1 MPVNLAPP
9 QWVGHNFMFLALPSD
24 QQAEGYGIFAAS
36 QAARGFQEDRSVRL
50 PYLSNVGRT
59 VTVTDVS
66 AYATGDSTYDYV
78 VAMTEAG
85 TGYKFVGRTIRGVLE
100 GIAPVEDL
108 VKARQQFLGK
118 TIYPTKRS
126 LELVNPQPAGMKPK
140 SMTIRIASAVT
151 VTDVQAG
158 IQSREPI
165 WLIVSANGQQ
175 ALLPIAYSWTNQ
187 PVNSWEQSSP

>member
-1 MPVNLAPP
+1 M
-9 QWVGHNFMFLALPSD
+9 
-24 QQAEGYGIFAAS
+24 
-36 QAARGFQEDRSVRL
+36 
-50 PYLSNVGRT
+50 
-59 VTVTDVS
+59 
-66 AYATGDSTYDYV
+66 
-78 VAMTEAG
+78 
-85 TGYKFVGRTIRGVLE
+85 LE

-187 PVNSWEQSSP
+187 PVNSWEQSSPWQTLLFMDNPRVSFGWSNDLWAKIESGTVEEGMTKDQVRLSWGPPNRVDQSDDGTVWVYGTKVLTFTDNELTSIEDVEGPTT